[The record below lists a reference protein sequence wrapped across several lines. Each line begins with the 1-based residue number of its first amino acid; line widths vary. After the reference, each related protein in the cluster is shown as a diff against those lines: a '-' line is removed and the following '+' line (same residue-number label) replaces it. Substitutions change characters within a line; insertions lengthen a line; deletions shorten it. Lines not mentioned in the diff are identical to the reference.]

1 VNRWIFDLDWSG
13 PTNTLIFVT
22 NDEEG
27 RYTIWSV
34 KPDGSRQTALIVDH
48 NEIVSAR
55 WSPRGD
61 AVYYTRRSGK
71 TVSLYRIATDGRTPQ
86 PPVVVMTGLETD
98 GAFSLSGDGSSLV
111 YARAP
116 YHSNLWVVDLADSD
130 GASQP
135 NARPLTHGTAI
146 IERPRV
152 SPDGQDVLFNVGP
165 EGDSNLFTV
174 PIAGGTPSQLTFLTG
189 YNLGGAWSPNG
200 AWVAFVST
208 QDGRPRVWRVSATGG
223 RPEALSTGD
232 VSDTYDVNWSPGP
245 NILYQQS
252 GNRNYYALD
261 PSTGRE
267 RLLVSNPSV
276 GWLFSPVYSP
286 RTARIAVSWSRN
298 VGAGVWV
305 LKPDG
310 EADSLVVKGSVP
322 GLLGWSTDEAWLYAA
337 EGKRATYRG
346 AGVPSGE
353 TMTGV
358 RIFKVSLAGARQV
371 VLSLPFDEVGG
382 LALSPDAQYLVCTV
396 YSATSDVWRVDDFDS
411 ARRDLADA
419 TPRRT
424 R

>member
-1 VNRWIFDLDWSG
+1 
-13 PTNTLIFVT
+13 
-22 NDEEG
+22 
-27 RYTIWSV
+27 
-34 KPDGSRQTALIVDH
+34 
-48 NEIVSAR
+48 
-55 WSPRGD
+55 
-61 AVYYTRRSGK
+61 
-71 TVSLYRIATDGRTPQ
+71 
-86 PPVVVMTGLETD
+86 
-98 GAFSLSGDGSSLV
+98 
-111 YARAP
+111 
-116 YHSNLWVVDLADSD
+116 
-130 GASQP
+130 
-135 NARPLTHGTAI
+135 
-146 IERPRV
+146 
-152 SPDGQDVLFNVGP
+152 
-165 EGDSNLFTV
+165 
-174 PIAGGTPSQLTFLTG
+174 
-189 YNLGGAWSPNG
+189 
-200 AWVAFVST
+200 
-208 QDGRPRVWRVSATGG
+208 
-223 RPEALSTGD
+223 
-232 VSDTYDVNWSPGP
+232 
-245 NILYQQS
+245 
-252 GNRNYYALD
+252 
-261 PSTGRE
+261 
-267 RLLVSNPSV
+267 V